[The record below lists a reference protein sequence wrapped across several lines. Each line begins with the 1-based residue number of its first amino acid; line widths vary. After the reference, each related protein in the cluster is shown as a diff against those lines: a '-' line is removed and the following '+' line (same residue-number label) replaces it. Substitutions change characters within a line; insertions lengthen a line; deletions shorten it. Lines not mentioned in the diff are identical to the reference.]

1 MMNRFT
7 KYLGVGLLA
16 LSMAAFVPVSTAR
29 AADEAKTLRIAVVD
43 IQALL
48 KDSKAAVSIEKQVSG
63 MRTSFQAEVEKAEK
77 DLRTKEQ
84 SILAERE
91 KLSEADLKTKVE
103 GFQKDVAAG
112 QKKIQDR
119 KAALDKSVSDA
130 LNKLRGE
137 IVKVVADIG
146 EKQNLDLVLARTD
159 VVIVDKSLDITADVL
174 KRIDTTLPDVKVK

>member
-1 MMNRFT
+1 MNRFT

-16 LSMAAFVPVSTAR
+16 LSMATFVPATVVR
-29 AADEAKTLRIAVVD
+29 ADEAKVLRIAVVD

-48 KDSKAAVSIEKQVSG
+48 KESKAATSIEKQISK

-84 SILAERE
+84 AILAERD
-91 KLSEADLKTKVE
+91 KLTEDQLKTKVE
-103 GFQKDVAAG
+103 AFQKDVG
-112 QKKIQDR
+112 DSQKKVQDR
-119 KAALDKSVSDA
+119 KAALDKSVSEA
-130 LNKLRGE
+130 LNKIRGE

-159 VVIVDKSLDITADVL
+159 VVIVDKSLDITAEVL
-174 KRIDTTLPDVKVK
+174 KRIDATLPDVKVQ